1 MDGIRYLKRGQI
13 NATKWDECIASAP
26 NGLIYS
32 CAAYLDAMASNWDA
46 LVLNDYEAVMPLT
59 WRSKWG
65 VSYLYQPLLTA
76 QTGITGKGLNEAR
89 IRLFLEAVPKRFR
102 YWDIYLN
109 HANGYALEAFPMQW
123 RNNLVL
129 PLHDAYEELWARY
142 RKNTQRNIGKAKG
155 YGCYV
160 KSDLPLSEAL
170 ALARDFTP
178 GLAAHSN
185 ELARF
190 SPLFDTLHQ
199 RGSAI
204 VYGCYTR
211 EHRLV
216 GAAVFLFS
224 NGRSYYI
231 LAGTHPDGKTLGA
244 SHLLID
250 RFIADHAGEDLLL
263 DFEGSDV
270 PSLAFFYSGFG
281 GREERYPVIRLNR
294 LPFYAKWIKG

>member
-1 MDGIRYLKRGQI
+1 MEAIRYLKREEI
-13 NATKWDECIASAP
+13 DHRKWDECIASAP

-32 CAAYLDAMASNWDA
+32 YVAYLDAMASNWDA

-59 WRSKWG
+59 WRRKWG
-65 VSYLYQPLLTA
+65 MSYLYQPFLTA

-89 IRLFLEAVPKRFR
+89 TRLFLEAVPKRFR

-129 PLHDAYEELWARY
+129 PLHHNYEGLWAGY
-142 RKNTQRNIGKAKG
+142 RKNTQRNISKAKG

-160 KSDLPLSEAL
+160 KSDVPLNEAL
-170 ALARDFTP
+170 TLAREFTP
-178 GLAAHSN
+178 GL
-185 ELARF
+185 EEQGEGLTRF
-190 SPLFDTLHQ
+190 SQLFDSLHGQ
-199 RGSAI
+199 SSAV
-204 VYGCYTR
+204 VYGCYTSS
-211 EHRLV
+211 HRLV
-216 GAAVFLFS
+216 AAAVFLLS

-250 RFIADHAGEDLLL
+250 RFIADHAGQDLLL
-263 DFEGSDV
+263 DFEGSDM

-294 LPFYAKWIKG
+294 LPFYAKWVKG